1 MFLDIFFGRHQ
12 RRHVRVFVTFS
23 IDVQKIA
30 EMSAFT
36 ALPTM
41 TSRNVEDELKDELED
56 KLEDCYVRGFFAFR
70 GTSGKWSRCPA

>member
-41 TSRNVEDELKDELED
+41 TSRNVEDELEDELED
-56 KLEDCYVRGFFAFR
+56 CSVGGVFAFR
-70 GTSGKWSRCPA
+70 GTSGK